1 VMDGTR
7 CVVSLP
13 PGHGIRVLPPGATC
27 HLSGTRSS
35 LRVPC
40 R

>member
-1 VMDGTR
+1 VVDGTR
-7 CVVSLP
+7 CVVPLP
-13 PGHGIRVLPPGATC
+13 PGHVIKCLLPGATC
-27 HLSGTRSS
+27 HLGGTQFS